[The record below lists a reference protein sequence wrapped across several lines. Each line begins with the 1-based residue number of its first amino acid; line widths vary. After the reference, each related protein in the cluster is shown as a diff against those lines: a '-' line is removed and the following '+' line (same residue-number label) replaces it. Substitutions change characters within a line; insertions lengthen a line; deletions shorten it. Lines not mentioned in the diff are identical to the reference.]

1 MPISYAAGYAISSDF
16 ESCSMR
22 DLFRQADKNMYVD
35 KNRAKMLE
43 AAEKQNENIRLLDTV
58 KQQGYSFSDCLY
70 CDALLDQYRVL
81 RADSEFFLAEEGSL
95 CRNWPGE
102 WNADHCARS
111 CSRRR

>member
-1 MPISYAAGYAISSDF
+1 
-16 ESCSMR
+16 
-22 DLFRQADKNMYVD
+22 
-35 KNRAKMLE
+35 MLE

-81 RADSEFFLAEEGSL
+81 RADSEFFLAEEGSYTGAVEQIVQEL
-95 CRNWPGE
+95 GPGSGTRTIAAE
-102 WNADHCARS
+102 S